1 MTKSNYKGEKIVSK
15 SLKQLEQTCEYS
27 ELRDCMAVVPN
38 LGVDINDM
46 LQTGIV
52 KDSGETLDNNGIDD
66 PSKIIGRVRDT
77 FDALDASRIIK
88 KYGKNSAKA
97 NDAVQT
103 ATQSDSND

>member
-1 MTKSNYKGEKIVSK
+1 MPKTNYKGEKVVIK
-15 SLKQLEQTCEYS
+15 SPKQLEQLCEFD

-66 PSKIIGRVRDT
+66 PSMIIGRVRDT

-88 KYGKNSAKA
+88 KYGKSGAKA
-97 NDAVQT
+97 NDVVKT
-103 ATQSDSND
+103 ATQSDSNE